1 MTGGKTLGKMAFDK
15 EIECVEALGY
25 TEVKKEQKEAVVV
38 DKEDVFVC
46 LPTGYG
52 KSLCYYC
59 IPVLFDK
66 IQKRSVP
73 WSLIIIVSPLVALMK
88 DQVFSLNK
96 RGLKV
101 IAVTADSTD
110 DITCVMKGKYQYIL
124 TTPEI
129 LLCSKNWSGVF
140 CSTSFQERLVGV
152 IIDEA
157 HCVKKW

>member
-1 MTGGKTLGKMAFDK
+1 
-15 EIECVEALGY
+15 
-25 TEVKKEQKEAVVV
+25 
-38 DKEDVFVC
+38 
-46 LPTGYG
+46 
-52 KSLCYYC
+52 
-59 IPVLFDK
+59 
-66 IQKRSVP
+66 
-73 WSLIIIVSPLVALMK
+73 MK
-88 DQVFSLNK
+88 DQVSSLKK
-96 RGLKV
+96 RGLKA

-110 DITCVMKGKYQYIL
+110 DITFMKGKYQYIL